1 MYPQKEGGETKWRT
15 TIRSTFHRHELRF
28 RNPASAHKKGCPATG
43 ANCVGVSSL
52 NCKASTCCSS
62 DPKMDDHQ
70 QNQKDPLEVARYESK
85 DSPDSNWVVQKF
97 GGTSV
102 GKFALNIIDQVV
114 L

>member
-1 MYPQKEGGETKWRT
+1 M
-15 TIRSTFHRHELRF
+15 
-28 RNPASAHKKGCPATG
+28 
-43 ANCVGVSSL
+43 GVSSL